1 MHRTPPLRAW
11 LCTAAATACATAL
24 AASPA
29 QASVIWDADAAQGTG
44 VFVTT
49 LCDSPG
55 EVSTGNWGDGHGT
68 FFKFNKPIGSPRCE
82 AHSVRTGGGEYSFQ
96 DGGTYWFGWDSMT
109 KTGNAQTVFQWKS
122 NGTNDQNSQNYPVL
136 LKVEDDRLKAW
147 YVAPGETWISLG
159 TTPWTAGEWHSVQLG
174 ITTDAGGA
182 GTLSVYKDGTEFA
195 SRTGA
200 RTWDDLGNKPR
211 WGTYFGTDDSTASI
225 NWVAGLAMGTSRSD
239 VD

>member
-1 MHRTPPLRAW
+1 MHRRTLYAW
-11 LCTAAATACATAL
+11 TVTASTAAAVTAL
-24 AASPA
+24 TVAPA
-29 QASVIWDADAAQGTG
+29 QAAVIWDADAAQGVG

-49 LCDSPG
+49 LCDSPAS
-55 EVSTGNWGDGHGT
+55 VTTGNWNDGHGS
-68 FFKFNKPIGSPRCE
+68 FFKFNKPIGVARCE
-82 AHSVRTGGGEYSFQ
+82 AHSVRTSAGEYTFRDNS
-96 DGGTYWFGWDSMT
+96 TYWFGWDSMT

-136 LKVEDDRLKAW
+136 MKVEDGRLKAW
-147 YVAPGETWISLG
+147 YVEPGENWVSIG
-159 TTPWTAGEWHSVQLG
+159 TTPWTAGEWHSIQLG
-174 ITTDAGGA
+174 ITTDSAGA

-211 WGTYFGTDDSTASI
+211 WGTYFGTDTSTASI
-225 NWVAGLAMGTSRSD
+225 NWVAGLAMGTSRAD